1 VENLTH
7 SLVGAAFA
15 ELALP
20 PTASPAQRRLFFT
33 ASIIAA
39 NLPDA
44 DLLYARITPPPLG
57 YLLHHRGHTHTL
69 VGLAVQALVIGLV
82 CLLPATKKLIAPL
95 RTRFWTLIAASLLS
109 HVVLDSLN
117 SYGVHPFY
125 PFNNRW
131 YYGDAIYIVEPWLW
145 VLLGVA
151 VVVNTRNR
159 VGRLGVV
166 ALMFVFSLVF
176 VRMGFVS
183 LGLLVAPVVV
193 FAALAWI
200 AMRASAHART
210 ITALAAA
217 TLFVAMMFGLKHAVR
232 TRALARAATDTGGDV
247 LDVILS
253 PRPANP
259 FCWTVITVAKNE
271 PVGTYAFRRGSLT
284 PVPRWQSASHCDEWA
299 EPDAQS
305 LARLRDLARDDC
317 WVRAWLR
324 FGRAPYIEAGEIGD
338 YRFGGSGNFSSMRLL
353 PKDQA
358 ATCPSHLPSWEMP
371 RRDLLRP
378 SS

>member
-1 VENLTH
+1 MENLAH

-33 ASIIAA
+33 ASVIAA

-44 DLLYARITPPPLG
+44 DLLYARITPQPLG

-82 CLLPATKKLIAPL
+82 CLLPATRKLIAPL

-151 VVVNTRNR
+151 VATNTRDR
-159 VGRLGVV
+159 YARLGVV
-166 ALMFVFSLVF
+166 ALMVAFTLVF

-183 LGLLVAPVVV
+183 LGLLVAPVLV
-193 FAALAWI
+193 AAGLAWI
-200 AMRASAHART
+200 ATRVSARTRT
-210 ITALAAA
+210 ITALVAA
-217 TLFVAMMFGLKHAVR
+217 TLFVATMFGLKHAVR
-232 TRALARAATDTGGDV
+232 GRALAQAATDTGGDIV
-247 LDVILS
+247 DVILS
-253 PRPANP
+253 PRSANP
-259 FCWTVITVAKNE
+259 FCWSVITVAKNE

-284 PVPRWQSASHCDEWA
+284 PTSRWQSASRCDDWA
-299 EPDAQS
+299 EPEAQS
-305 LARLRDLARDDC
+305 LARLRDLSRDDC
-317 WVRAWLR
+317 WVRAWLQ
-324 FGRAPYIEAGEIGD
+324 FGRAPYIEAGEISD
-338 YRFGGSGNFSSMRLL
+338 YRFGGRGNFSSMRL
-353 PKDQA
+353 PSKEQA
-358 ATCPSHLPSWEMP
+358 ATCPSHVPGWDMP
-371 RRDLLRP
+371 RQDLLRP